1 MEQTVV
7 FEQKVYL
14 TPKDMNRMGET
25 NLDDI
30 LLEHLRDTLEN
41 KCSQHGFVIPGS
53 LDLVSRTMGHLD
65 NGRFTGNIVFHT
77 QVRGQVYN
85 PVNGTKLTGTIL
97 KKNKM
102 GLYVIYKDA
111 IRVLVARDLH
121 RDSEEFESLQ
131 VGDVIQ
137 IEIRK
142 SRFQI
147 RDPFI
152 LSIGVYLGTAEKPG
166 IVELP
171 TSVATSSK
179 SNSVKTPNNLPPLEP
194 IDNVVKPPAQAAAP
208 AAVEEDDMFD
218 DSDDE
223 KENLIETLN

>member
-7 FEQKVYL
+7 FEQKVFL
-14 TPKDMNRMGET
+14 TPKDMNRMAET

-30 LLEHLRDTLEN
+30 LLEHLRDSLEN

-53 LDLVSRTMGHLD
+53 LELISRSMGHLD
-65 NGRFTGNIVFHT
+65 NGRFTGNVVFYT
-77 QVRGQVYN
+77 QVRGEVYN
-85 PVNGTKLTGTIL
+85 PANGTKLTGTIL

-102 GLYVIYKDA
+102 GLYVVYKDA

-121 RDSEEFESLQ
+121 RDNEEFEALQ

-152 LSIGVYLGTAEKPG
+152 LSIGVFLGKTDKPDV
-166 IVELP
+166 VELP
-171 TSVATSSK
+171 TAVATTPATPTK
-179 SNSVKTPNNLPPLEP
+179 SPNNLPPLEKVP
-194 IDNVVKPPAQAAAP
+194 VVEAPAPVPAQTDDDLEG
-208 AAVEEDDMFD
+208 VFESDQEDLD
-218 DSDDE
+218 
-223 KENLIETLN
+223 

>member
-7 FEQKVYL
+7 FEQKVFL
-14 TPKDMNRMGET
+14 TPKDMNRMAET

-30 LLEHLRDTLEN
+30 LLEHLRDSLEN
-41 KCSQHGFVIPGS
+41 KCSQHGFVISGS
-53 LDLVSRTMGHLD
+53 LELVSRSMGHLD
-65 NGRFTGNIVFHT
+65 NGRFTGNVVFYT
-77 QVRGQVYN
+77 QVRGEVYN
-85 PVNGTKLTGTIL
+85 PANGTKLTGTIL

-102 GLYVIYKDA
+102 GLYVVYKDA

-121 RDSEEFESLQ
+121 RDNEEFEALQ

-152 LSIGVYLGTAEKPG
+152 LSIGIYLGKTDKPD

-171 TSVATSSK
+171 TAVATAPQPPK
-179 SNSVKTPNNLPPLEP
+179 KANSPSAESPNSLPPLEP
-194 IDNVVKPPAQAAAP
+194 ASPVTAAP
-208 AAVEEDDMFD
+208 AQSTKAPA
-218 DSDDE
+218 SDDDE
-223 KENLIETLN
+223 EFVPDMEDLD

>member
-14 TPKDMNRMGET
+14 TPKDMNRMAST
-25 NLDDI
+25 HLDEI
-30 LLEHLRDTLEN
+30 LLEHLRDSLEN
-41 KCSQHGFVIPGS
+41 KCSQHGFVLPGS
-53 LDLVSRTMGHLD
+53 LELISRSMGHLD
-65 NGRFTGNIVFHT
+65 NGRFTGNVVFHA
-77 QVRGQVYN
+77 QVRGSVYN
-85 PVNGTKLTGTIL
+85 PANGTRLTGTIL

-102 GLYVIYKDA
+102 GLYVVYKDA

-121 RDSEEFESLQ
+121 RDSEEFEELQ

-152 LSIGVYLGTAEKPG
+152 LSIGMYLSKSEKPDV
-166 IVELP
+166 VELP
-171 TSVATSSK
+171 AAVAAATAVPAAPSK
-179 SNSVKTPNNLPPLEP
+179 EESPKTPNSLPELEV
-194 IDNVVKPPAQAAAP
+194 DPALAAAAAKRSEAP
-208 AAVEEDDMFD
+208 AASTAAYDDMFED
-218 DSDDE
+218 LD
-223 KENLIETLN
+223 